1 MNTCHIYI
9 YVYIID
15 TYERHPRCNTHVT
28 QPKNLHS
35 TQHFNTCFLS
45 VLPLP
50 LHFSA
55 AMGQSPCSC
64 DRGPA
69 VNTQTITGDDGDKAS
84 VTETTGNATYEGAW
98 LDGQKHGHG
107 VLIGTL
113 ENVKKTLYFCCFPP
127 TYRFLVVFF

>member
-1 MNTCHIYI
+1 
-9 YVYIID
+9 
-15 TYERHPRCNTHVT
+15 
-28 QPKNLHS
+28 
-35 TQHFNTCFLS
+35 
-45 VLPLP
+45 
-50 LHFSA
+50 
-55 AMGQSPCSC
+55 MGQSPCSC

-127 TYRFLVVFF
+127 TYRFLVVFFKGEKRPSFDGFRCLWLYFHLVTVGPVGLEMRIFWKFQHCR

>member
-1 MNTCHIYI
+1 
-9 YVYIID
+9 
-15 TYERHPRCNTHVT
+15 
-28 QPKNLHS
+28 
-35 TQHFNTCFLS
+35 
-45 VLPLP
+45 
-50 LHFSA
+50 
-55 AMGQSPCSC
+55 MGQSPCSC

-113 ENVKKTLYFCCFPP
+113 ENVKKTSYSCCFPP